1 MVDREEDFSGEN
13 GSVRDLEYG
22 ENTTSAPAFVR
33 QESTAQTWNYRCFP
47 KCNNLAQYK

>member
-22 ENTTSAPAFVR
+22 ENNWQISYLFEGDRYV
-33 QESTAQTWNYRCFP
+33 
-47 KCNNLAQYK
+47 